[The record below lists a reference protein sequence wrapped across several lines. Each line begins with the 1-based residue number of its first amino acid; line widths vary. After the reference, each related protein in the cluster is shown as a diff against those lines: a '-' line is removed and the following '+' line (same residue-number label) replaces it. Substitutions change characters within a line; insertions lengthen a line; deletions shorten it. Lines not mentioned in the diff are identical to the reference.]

1 MFSESLK
8 GIEGERERESDRAGE
23 SVRCC
28 DIVIAVKVEL
38 NKGEER
44 GDVCADSV
52 TAVEGREGLTGIER
66 TTEKEKQKDRE
77 VV

>member
-1 MFSESLK
+1 MGKSEH
-8 GIEGERERESDRAGE
+8 
-23 SVRCC
+23 CC

-52 TAVEGREGLTGIER
+52 TAVESREGLTRIER
-66 TTEKEKQKDRE
+66 TTEKEKQKDGE
-77 VV
+77 VVDIVIAVRQAVAGP